1 MTEIVRGLRAAALFL
16 LASNSAISVSA
27 QAPDLQDTA
36 NDAQATVRERNV
48 RVSDARTQNGLATFE
63 KIKALAGEWE
73 APLDDGGKM
82 INIFTPF
89 AMGQK
94 SLLRN
99 GRTGN
104 ILLPRFSTWRVHS

>member
-89 AMGQK
+89 AYGTK
-94 SLLRN
+94 VLLRN